1 MSVAD
6 KRGTD
11 QMLISARRKA
21 ARAKQ
26 AAGAV
31 CLAALLLAACGQPS
45 GDETAAG
52 EGDAQ
57 SPAAADQA
65 SPVAA
70 STRSSGQ
77 STSSVAV
84 PAAGPGD
91 TSGWILSPPFYAAGD
106 EPFWKL
112 DIIDGWFVFR
122 RSGLAEIE
130 APIVQPTHA
139 GGADVFDTPPLKVTI
154 RRRAC
159 ATEQGGRGD
168 ISAEIVFDEVEY
180 DGCAFGGSAGASAEA
195 AAVLDALAS
204 IDACLAKM
212 EEPALV
218 TATYP
223 REEGRSAVAL
233 RTKVGSIYECGV
245 EPDGKTIAYLDPIEP
260 RAAGAWMNR
269 MRFLRKGTSDGTKCD
284 DAEEV
289 RSGDTVVG
297 RLLTKACRF

>member
-1 MSVAD
+1 
-6 KRGTD
+6 
-11 QMLISARRKA
+11 MLISAKRKA

-26 AAGAV
+26 TAGAA
-31 CLAALLLAACGQPS
+31 CLAALLLAACSQPS
-45 GDETAAG
+45 GETATV

-70 STRSSGQ
+70 PARSSNP
-77 STSSVAV
+77 STSSAAI
-84 PAAGPGD
+84 PAAGLGD
-91 TSGWILSPPFYAAGD
+91 TSGWVLSPPFYAAGD
-106 EPFWKL
+106 EPFWRL

-130 APIVQPTHA
+130 APIVQPAKT

-159 ATEQGGRGD
+159 ETEQGGRGD
-168 ISAEIVFDEVEY
+168 VSAQVVFDEVEY

-195 AAVLDALAS
+195 AAVLDALVS
-204 IDACLAKM
+204 IDACLAKL

-223 REEGRSAVAL
+223 REEGRTAVAL
-233 RTKVGSIYECGV
+233 RSKVGGLYECGV
-245 EPDGKTIAYLDPIEP
+245 EADGKTIAFLDPIEQ
-260 RAAGAWMNR
+260 RSAGAWMAR
-269 MRFLRKGTSDGTKCD
+269 MRFLRKGVADGTKCD

-289 RSGDTVVG
+289 RSGDTLVG
-297 RLLTKACRF
+297 RLLTKTCRF